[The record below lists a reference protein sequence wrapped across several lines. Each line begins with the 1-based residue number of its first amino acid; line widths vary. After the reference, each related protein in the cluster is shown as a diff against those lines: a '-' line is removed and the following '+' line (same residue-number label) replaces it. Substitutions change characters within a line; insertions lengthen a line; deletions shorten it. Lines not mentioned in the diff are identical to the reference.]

1 MARPALSASRA
12 LGVLNFLAAQGD
24 EAFTMSELARRLDV
38 NVASL
43 HSVLNVL
50 ADGGYVVRH
59 PRLRTYSLGPAV
71 IAVGSAAMER
81 HPSID
86 VARQAARQLSEQ
98 LELEVAVSA
107 PAGDEIVF
115 LARAGEHLGHGVQLH
130 VGQRVPMRPPF
141 GSVFAAW
148 NDPEAWIARSLDP
161 IRAADVLE
169 TVRRRGF
176 SVATEQD
183 TRRELGEALDRL
195 AGEPSNA
202 ALVDRV
208 DALVT
213 QLGERDYH
221 VREIDAEGFY
231 NVSLIAAPVFDSS
244 GRVCLALTL
253 VGFPDALTGSEVTR
267 LGETVRDATRA
278 ASRKTGG
285 RVA

>member
-1 MARPALSASRA
+1 
-12 LGVLNFLAAQGD
+12 
-24 EAFTMSELARRLDV
+24 
-38 NVASL
+38 
-43 HSVLNVL
+43 
-50 ADGGYVVRH
+50 
-59 PRLRTYSLGPAV
+59 
-71 IAVGSAAMER
+71 
-81 HPSID
+81 
-86 VARQAARQLSEQ
+86 
-98 LELEVAVSA
+98 
-107 PAGDEIVF
+107 
-115 LARAGEHLGHGVQLH
+115 
-130 VGQRVPMRPPF
+130 
-141 GSVFAAW
+141 
-148 NDPEAWIARSLDP
+148 
-161 IRAADVLE
+161 
-169 TVRRRGF
+169 
-176 SVATEQD
+176 
-183 TRRELGEALDRL
+183 
-195 AGEPSNA
+195 A